1 MSIDSIFSQL
11 GLNERYICN
20 SDTDFHF
27 WDKQDF
33 KYYNSV
39 DYQNS
44 QQKEDDEFYRM
55 HESVLMHRKTGIRFS
70 LLSSEN
76 YVGDEVTYT
85 LCAPFI
91 ITVDGIRKYLTNL
104 DIENGVC
111 YTEDEAIE
119 FNQIDKN
126 LCTT

>member
-1 MSIDSIFSQL
+1 MSIDSILSQL
-11 GLNERYICN
+11 GLKERYICN
-20 SDTDFHF
+20 ADTDFHF
-27 WDKQDF
+27 WDEQDF

-55 HESVLMHRKTGIRFS
+55 HESVLMHRNTGIRFS

-91 ITVDGIRKYLTNL
+91 ITVDRIRKYLTNL

-111 YTEDEAIE
+111 YTEDGVIE
-119 FNQIDKN
+119 LNQIDKN
-126 LCTT
+126 

>member
-1 MSIDSIFSQL
+1 MSIDSILSQL
-11 GLNERYICN
+11 GLKKRYICN
-20 SDTDFHF
+20 ADSDFHF
-27 WDKQDF
+27 WDEQDF

-39 DYQNS
+39 EYQNS

-85 LCAPFI
+85 LFGPFVL
-91 ITVDGIRKYLTNL
+91 TLNGERRSLEEVDFANKLFKTAGQTIPFELVNR
-104 DIENGVC
+104 D
-111 YTEDEAIE
+111 
-119 FNQIDKN
+119 
-126 LCTT
+126 